1 MGLIPL
7 LGAWQSCS
15 FGVLHVG
22 LGLLALDRCFT
33 SVAGSCPPLGCLAF
47 AVPLWAFILLSV
59 CLAGSVGSFRIVL
72 PGDARF
78 LSPGLNYDS
87 FGALTGELLPL
98 MVHVCS
104 FQEPCL
110 YLLFCWLPMAC
121 IVLVHAFSFSLGLG
135 PSLPGAKLFDDSS
148 FYVLPCWVDWF
159 FLPDCRLTLGFSCTL
174 TLPLSR

>member
-1 MGLIPL
+1 MIGSYSPFRCLAILL
-7 LGAWQSCS
+7 LG
-15 FGVLHVG
+15 VIHVG

-78 LSPGLNYDS
+78 LSPGLIYDS

-104 FQEPCL
+104 FQEPC
-110 YLLFCWLPMAC
+110 
-121 IVLVHAFSFSLGLG
+121 
-135 PSLPGAKLFDDSS
+135 
-148 FYVLPCWVDWF
+148 
-159 FLPDCRLTLGFSCTL
+159 
-174 TLPLSR
+174 